1 MDEYD
6 ATPDLNARTM
16 PRLACAW
23 TRKPEIAAVGIMSST
38 RQIAA
43 ELKKIA
49 GGYGEVLSVSSLPD
63 PGPEETAQAEHA
75 LFYIRFGR
83 TADALLA
90 SQALNGLLCD
100 FTTLLV
106 AVPRNADFATGAG
119 ATGSV
124 N

>member
-6 ATPDLNARTM
+6 ATPDLRAQSM
-16 PRLACAW
+16 PRLACASVH
-23 TRKPEIAAVGIMSST
+23 RPEIAALGIMSST

-63 PGPEETAQAEHA
+63 RGPEKTEQAEHS

-90 SQALNGLLCD
+90 SQALQGLLCN

-106 AVPRNADFATGAG
+106 AVPRNADYSTERRAAG
-119 ATGSV
+119 SA

>member
-6 ATPDLNARTM
+6 ATPELRAQTM
-16 PRLACAW
+16 PRLACASM
-23 TRKPEIAAVGIMSST
+23 RKPEIAALGAMPST

-43 ELKKIA
+43 ELKKVA

-63 PGPEETAQAEHA
+63 PRPEETAQAEHA

-106 AVPRNADFATGAG
+106 AVPRNAGFAAG
-119 ATGSV
+119 EQAAGSV